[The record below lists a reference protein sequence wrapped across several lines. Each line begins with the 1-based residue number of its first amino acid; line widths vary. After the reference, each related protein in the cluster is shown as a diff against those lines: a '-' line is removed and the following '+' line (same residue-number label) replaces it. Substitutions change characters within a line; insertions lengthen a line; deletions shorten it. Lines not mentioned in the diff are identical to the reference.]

1 MEPQNYLQ
9 YTCLLDYWTMVSLCR
24 TSCCLLGKGPSELR
38 GFYQAICIVQATH
51 KNPGSPVLYTVWCP
65 KGIYCNL
72 MTGQNN
78 GELVISKI

>member
-1 MEPQNYLQ
+1 
-9 YTCLLDYWTMVSLCR
+9 MVSLCR

-51 KNPGSPVLYTVWCP
+51 KKPRIFCTVYGMVP
-65 KGIYCNL
+65 KQDTVHCNL